1 MMWLFLACISKE
13 EPSEPVSSEVSGAIE
28 MNMVVSSAINGE
40 YEPCG

>member
-1 MMWLFLACISKE
+1 MWLLFACNGFTE
-13 EPSEPVSSEVSGAIE
+13 QVDPSDGVEGAIE

>member
-1 MMWLFLACISKE
+1 MWFLFACNGAPE
-13 EPSEPVSSEVSGAIE
+13 SSDTITSVEGAVE

>member
-1 MMWLFLACISKE
+1 MLFLLACTSPNE
-13 EPSEPVSSEVSGAIE
+13 EIETVPTVSGAVE

>member
-1 MMWLFLACISKE
+1 MWFLFACNGFQ
-13 EPSEPVSSEVSGAIE
+13 EVSDSRVGSEGAIE